1 MKKETRELIQ
11 VQAGLQCLVE
21 QALKTAYQ
29 KPAKPSMTL
38 RDIYISQ
45 FININEQQLKGIYN
59 DRSRNFRSKQRVKTA
74 C

>member
-11 VQAGLQCLVE
+11 IQAGLQCLVE

-38 RDIYISQ
+38 RDIYLSQ
-45 FININEQQLKGIYN
+45 FININYDQLRRNAMKCGKGKK
-59 DRSRNFRSKQRVKTA
+59 RK
-74 C
+74 